1 VYQDP
6 QKVGISGTTG
16 PTDHSFDRT
25 GCSIHTDSKYQSCP
39 DINPDNPTKLPV
51 ALKTVK
57 NCATFDA
64 VLGFIE
70 KLTLKLGQIKNI
82 PFRLH
87 MIRYMYGKGMG
98 WHSDGLQLTD
108 RQDGYRMRLVLN
120 MGESRKICFRVNQ
133 VNISEVARG
142 SEDNSKIV
150 NDNQG
155 ERCYTGLGFEIVTI
169 PGFSAY
175 LMSSYGNGQRRM
187 LPQLHCRI
195 EEGGHPGP
203 ALSHE
208 DW

>member
-1 VYQDP
+1 MYQDP

-25 GCSIHTDSKYQSCP
+25 GCSIHTDLKYQSCP

-70 KLTLKLGQIKNI
+70 KLTLKLGQIKTI

-87 MIRYMYGKGMG
+87 MLRYMCGKGMG

-108 RQDGYRMRLVLN
+108 
-120 MGESRKICFRVNQ
+120 
-133 VNISEVARG
+133 
-142 SEDNSKIV
+142 
-150 NDNQG
+150 
-155 ERCYTGLGFEIVTI
+155 
-169 PGFSAY
+169 
-175 LMSSYGNGQRRM
+175 
-187 LPQLHCRI
+187 
-195 EEGGHPGP
+195 
-203 ALSHE
+203 
-208 DW
+208 